1 MLRSLLSLGSRNA
14 DYIFPTVDPKQ
25 DGPNCKLD
33 CADCTVHFPSK
44 VKVENSRVLYGHI
57 KEFHTHVLV
66 ATGKSDW
73 TERVENEKGSL
84 MEAFDSSSNKSK
96 HGRIMVSASNLS
108 DPNHDPDDDHQ
119 TTQGTTVLLLP
130 SFTFIDSV
138 TTADVREV
146 VDCFID
152 APKGQPVDSR
162 LPSRPC
168 QYDYVVLLCSHRR
181 RDARCGITAPLIK
194 KELERHLRPHGLY
207 RDADDERAGG
217 VGIFFVSHVG
227 GHKFAANVLIYRKQ
241 AEQMIWLARVK
252 PEHSAKYKE
261 YSRLKSLEKSVRYE
275 KKHNPNSVDLQE
287 RPKKRKHASPPGSHE
302 ARLES
307 TPRKAAKGP
316 FTTPSKPRGHP
327 SEFDPYDSPSALRRL
342 FSPSTHQQSSSP
354 LKTAIGPTPQR
365 DGKALGLFDLLSES
379 GGSTAT
385 PTAARLASVRGAA
398 AQTPSK
404 RKTLDTIA
412 EEEEEEEDSPRG
424 DRTPASASKSYMLSA
439 LFATP
444 TTWRYATMMDNRNN
458 AIRREPS
465 PQPSANDAGQG
476 APESETPA
484 FLRRSNSARYA
495 ASNPNGEGLSPI
507 NVRKRPQ
514 FVGKVLSALVQGL
527 RDMEE
532 EHLDNELDVL
542 REIEAEQ
549 AGMNTEATDSQTV
562 EQDTG
567 PTFKKKGQKRTTR
580 RVRMKPVISK
590 PKRESQLPASEDEGG
605 TDNVDQSDDELAA
618 VPETQQ
624 PGTSRD
630 ETNGVPDAASLH
642 SISEPELD
650 SDSDYEEQSKPPA
663 RSKSFSERIRD
674 AIGVVEPPPA
684 EKREKPQPQVKERQ
698 TKPRERKVNPEAHA
712 NYRSL
717 KLRNKNSKGRGAGRF
732 GRRR

>member
-1 MLRSLLSLGSRNA
+1 MASLDVSDIAAQSAQLRAEL
-14 DYIFPTVDPKQ
+14 
-25 DGPNCKLD
+25 
-33 CADCTVHFPSK
+33 
-44 VKVENSRVLYGHI
+44 
-57 KEFHTHVLV
+57 KE
-66 ATGKSDW
+66 W
-73 TERVENEKGSL
+73 
-84 MEAFDSSSNKSK
+84 
-96 HGRIMVSASNLS
+96 
-108 DPNHDPDDDHQ
+108 
-119 TTQGTTVLLLP
+119 
-130 SFTFIDSV
+130 
-138 TTADVREV
+138 
-146 VDCFID
+146 
-152 APKGQPVDSR
+152 
-162 LPSRPC
+162 
-168 QYDYVVLLCSHRR
+168 
-181 RDARCGITAPLIK
+181 
-194 KELERHLRPHGLY
+194 
-207 RDADDERAGG
+207 ERA
-217 VGIFFVSHVG
+217 
-227 GHKFAANVLIYRKQ
+227 FAAANEGRKAERSDIKQ
-241 AEQMIWLARVK
+241 A
-252 PEHSAKYKE
+252 PEIAAKYKE

-275 KKHNPNSVDLQE
+275 KKHNPNSVKLEE

-412 EEEEEEEDSPRG
+412 EEEEEEEDGPRG

-444 TTWRYATMMDNRNN
+444 TTWRYATMMDNRND

-507 NVRKRPQ
+507 NVRKRPR
-514 FVGKVLSALVQGL
+514 FVGKGLSALVQGL

-549 AGMNTEATDSQTV
+549 AGMNTEATDSQAV

-590 PKRESQLPASEDEGG
+590 PKRESQLPASEDEDN

-624 PGTSRD
+624 PGASGD

-642 SISEPELD
+642 SISEPELN

-684 EKREKPQPQVKERQ
+684 EKQEKPQPKVKEKQ

>member
-1 MLRSLLSLGSRNA
+1 MASLDASDIAAQSAQLRAEL
-14 DYIFPTVDPKQ
+14 K
-25 DGPNCKLD
+25 
-33 CADCTVHFPSK
+33 
-44 VKVENSRVLYGHI
+44 
-57 KEFHTHVLV
+57 
-66 ATGKSDW
+66 DW
-73 TERVENEKGSL
+73 
-84 MEAFDSSSNKSK
+84 
-96 HGRIMVSASNLS
+96 
-108 DPNHDPDDDHQ
+108 
-119 TTQGTTVLLLP
+119 
-130 SFTFIDSV
+130 
-138 TTADVREV
+138 
-146 VDCFID
+146 
-152 APKGQPVDSR
+152 
-162 LPSRPC
+162 
-168 QYDYVVLLCSHRR
+168 
-181 RDARCGITAPLIK
+181 
-194 KELERHLRPHGLY
+194 
-207 RDADDERAGG
+207 ERA
-217 VGIFFVSHVG
+217 
-227 GHKFAANVLIYRKQ
+227 FAAANEGRKADRSDIKQ
-241 AEQMIWLARVK
+241 A
-252 PEHSAKYKE
+252 PEIAAKYKE

-287 RPKKRKHASPPGSHE
+287 RPKKRKHASPPESHE

-307 TPRKAAKGP
+307 TPRKAAKGL
-316 FTTPSKPRGHP
+316 FTTPSKQRGHP
-327 SEFDPYDSPSALRRL
+327 SEVDPYDSPSALRRL
-342 FSPSTHQQSSSP
+342 FSPSTHQQASSP
-354 LKTAIGPTPQR
+354 LKAAIGPTPQR

-444 TTWRYATMMDNRNN
+444 TTWRYATMMDNRDD

-465 PQPSANDAGQG
+465 PQPSANKPSQG

-484 FLRRSNSARYA
+484 FLRRSNSVRYS
-495 ASNPNGEGLSPI
+495 ASNPTGEGLSPI

-514 FVGKVLSALVQGL
+514 FVGKGLSALVQGL

-532 EHLDNELDVL
+532 ERLEDELDVL

-549 AGMNTEATDSQTV
+549 AGMSAEVTDSQTV
-562 EQDTG
+562 DQDTG

-580 RVRMKPVISK
+580 RVRMKPVVSK
-590 PKRESQLPASEDEGG
+590 PKRESQLP
-605 TDNVDQSDDELAA
+605 VSDDEDGTDIVDQNEDALAA

-624 PGTSRD
+624 PGASRD
-630 ETNGVPDAASLH
+630 EAHDIPDAASLH
-642 SISEPELD
+642 SMSDAEFHSD

-674 AIGVVEPPPA
+674 AIGAVEPPPT

>member
-1 MLRSLLSLGSRNA
+1 M
-14 DYIFPTVDPKQ
+14 
-25 DGPNCKLD
+25 
-33 CADCTVHFPSK
+33 
-44 VKVENSRVLYGHI
+44 
-57 KEFHTHVLV
+57 
-66 ATGKSDW
+66 
-73 TERVENEKGSL
+73 
-84 MEAFDSSSNKSK
+84 
-96 HGRIMVSASNLS
+96 
-108 DPNHDPDDDHQ
+108 
-119 TTQGTTVLLLP
+119 
-130 SFTFIDSV
+130 
-138 TTADVREV
+138 
-146 VDCFID
+146 
-152 APKGQPVDSR
+152 
-162 LPSRPC
+162 
-168 QYDYVVLLCSHRR
+168 
-181 RDARCGITAPLIK
+181 
-194 KELERHLRPHGLY
+194 
-207 RDADDERAGG
+207 
-217 VGIFFVSHVG
+217 
-227 GHKFAANVLIYRKQ
+227 
-241 AEQMIWLARVK
+241 
-252 PEHSAKYKE
+252 
-261 YSRLKSLEKSVRYE
+261 RYE
-275 KKHNPNSVDLQE
+275 KKHNPNSVNLEE

-412 EEEEEEEDSPRG
+412 EEEEEEDGPRG

-444 TTWRYATMMDNRNN
+444 TTWRYATMMDNRND

-507 NVRKRPQ
+507 NVRKRPR
-514 FVGKVLSALVQGL
+514 FVGKGLSALVQGL

-549 AGMNTEATDSQTV
+549 AGMNTEATDSQAV

-590 PKRESQLPASEDEGG
+590 PKRESQLPASEDEDN

-624 PGTSRD
+624 PGASGD

-684 EKREKPQPQVKERQ
+684 EKLEKPQPKVKEKQ

>member
-1 MLRSLLSLGSRNA
+1 MASVEVSDIAAQSAQLRAEL
-14 DYIFPTVDPKQ
+14 K
-25 DGPNCKLD
+25 
-33 CADCTVHFPSK
+33 
-44 VKVENSRVLYGHI
+44 
-57 KEFHTHVLV
+57 
-66 ATGKSDW
+66 DW
-73 TERVENEKGSL
+73 
-84 MEAFDSSSNKSK
+84 
-96 HGRIMVSASNLS
+96 
-108 DPNHDPDDDHQ
+108 
-119 TTQGTTVLLLP
+119 
-130 SFTFIDSV
+130 
-138 TTADVREV
+138 
-146 VDCFID
+146 
-152 APKGQPVDSR
+152 
-162 LPSRPC
+162 
-168 QYDYVVLLCSHRR
+168 
-181 RDARCGITAPLIK
+181 
-194 KELERHLRPHGLY
+194 
-207 RDADDERAGG
+207 ERA
-217 VGIFFVSHVG
+217 
-227 GHKFAANVLIYRKQ
+227 FAAANEGRKADRSDIKQ
-241 AEQMIWLARVK
+241 A
-252 PEHSAKYKE
+252 PEIAAKYKE

-275 KKHNPNSVDLQE
+275 KKHNPNSVNLQE

-302 ARLES
+302 TRLES
-307 TPRKAAKGP
+307 TPRKAAKGL
-316 FTTPSKPRGHP
+316 FTTPSKQRGHP
-327 SEFDPYDSPSALRRL
+327 SEVDPYDSPSALRRL
-342 FSPSTHQQSSSP
+342 FSPSTHQQSSP

-404 RKTLDTIA
+404 RRTLDTIA
-412 EEEEEEEDSPRG
+412 EEEEEEEEDSPRG

-444 TTWRYATMMDNRNN
+444 TTWRYATMMDNRND

-465 PQPSANDAGQG
+465 PQPSANDPGRG

-495 ASNPNGEGLSPI
+495 ASNPTGEGLSPI

-514 FVGKVLSALVQGL
+514 FVGKGLSALVQGL

-532 EHLDNELDVL
+532 ERLEDELDVL

-549 AGMNTEATDSQTV
+549 AGLNAEAIDSQTAD
-562 EQDTG
+562 QDPG

-580 RVRMKPVISK
+580 RVRMKPVVSK
-590 PKRESQLPASEDEGG
+590 PKRESQLPVSDDEDV
-605 TDNVDQSDDELAA
+605 TDNVDQNDDELAA

-624 PGTSRD
+624 PGATGD
-630 ETNGVPDAASLH
+630 ETHDVPDAASLH
-642 SISEPELD
+642 SISEAELD
-650 SDSDYEEQSKPPA
+650 SGSDSDYEEQSKPPA

-674 AIGVVEPPPA
+674 AIGAVEPPPTK
-684 EKREKPQPQVKERQ
+684 KREKPQPQVKERQ